1 MKAKL
6 YILGALLEIRLS
18 DDSVYKNAKNE
29 SREDFE
35 ERVTRIVQDELLDDE
50 FDLIVIDK
58 ETVATNDDKT
68 LLDAFESA
76 EGLQKELIKSVLE
89 DRKLLKAKA
98 KKEKA
103 PTMTAEEM
111 KASDHYKDAEANI
124 GKHVTFSPFKSE
136 EVLKG
141 KIAGV
146 ALSKTNT
153 IVYYTVVLEDGKR
166 KCCAV
171 KNESIKFV
179 DAPAGSDKE
188 PVKKLTKAQEKAA
201 KAAEAKAAKAK
212 AAKNATNETSTPKT
226 EPQDV
231 AGDDL
236 GTSDDD
242 LM

>member
-18 DDSVYKNAKNE
+18 DDSVYKNAKDE

-35 ERVTRIVQDELLDDE
+35 ARIKEVVANDHLDDE

-58 ETVATNDDKT
+58 ETVETNDDKT

-76 EGLQKELIKSVLE
+76 EGLQKLLIKEVLT
-89 DRKLLKAKA
+89 DRKLIKGKAAKPKA
-98 KKEKA
+98 E
-103 PTMTAEEM
+103 TMTSKEM
-111 KASDHYKDAEANI
+111 KASEHYKNSEAKI
-124 GKHVTFSPFKSE
+124 GEYVQFSPFKSE
-136 EVLKG
+136 EVLTG

-146 ALSKTNT
+146 ALNKTNT
-153 IVYYTVVLEDGKR
+153 IVYFTVVLESGKR

-171 KNESIKFV
+171 KNESLKFIE
-179 DAPAGSDKE
+179 APKE
-188 PVKKLTKAQEKAA
+188 TTKKLTKAEEKAA
-201 KAAEAKAAKAK
+201 KAAEAKAAKA
-212 AAKNATNETSTPKT
+212 AKTTPSPKD
-226 EPQDV
+226 EPQDI